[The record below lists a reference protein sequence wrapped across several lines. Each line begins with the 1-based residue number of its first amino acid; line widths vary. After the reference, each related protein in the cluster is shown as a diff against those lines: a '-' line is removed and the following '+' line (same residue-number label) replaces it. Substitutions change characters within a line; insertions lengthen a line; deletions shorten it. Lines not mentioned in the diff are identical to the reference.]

1 MADPALYTIW
11 AALASALEGIRVDSG
26 YHTTVRTVTTDP
38 AQLEALP
45 APLTPALVVMFNEE
59 ATTREAD
66 SMPGIDGEALVFTL
80 LSRVDDT
87 GLDKLSRIRTYA
99 NLRDDLY
106 RAVRA
111 DVTFGGVAWDAS
123 IRGVSGPGLD
133 QGRILARHDVVVQ
146 VTVEDSAS

>member
-1 MADPALYTIW
+1 MADPALYTVW
-11 AALASALEGIRVDSG
+11 VALTEALAGIRVDAG

-38 AQLEALP
+38 LQLEALP
-45 APLTPALVVMFNEE
+45 APLTPAIVVAFNEE
-59 ATTREAD
+59 LTAREAD
-66 SMPGIDGEALVFTL
+66 SMPDRDNETFVFSL

-87 GLDKLSRIRTYA
+87 GLDSVSRIRTYA
-99 NLRDDLY
+99 HLRDDLF

-111 DVTFGGVAWDAS
+111 DVTCGGVAWDVA

-133 QGRILARHDVVVQ
+133 QGRILARHDVVVR